1 MLSSIKPFRQINI
14 LTSLRIPV
22 VNYNQIQ
29 IMIFDFLIDE
39 AHTKKREEKYKK
51 KEENKEEKKTW
62 GEANIL

>member
-14 LTSLRIPV
+14 LTSLWILV

-51 KEENKEEKKTW
+51 KEENKEEKKISR
-62 GEANIL
+62 EANIL

>member
-14 LTSLRIPV
+14 LTSLWIPV

-29 IMIFDFLIDE
+29 ITIFDFLFDE
-39 AHTKKREEKYKK
+39 AHTKKKKYKQ